1 MEYELGWR
9 LSIFAAA
16 QVRPQNIKSGDIKV
30 HPFQKVCLK
39 TMKTKS
45 IEGQI
50 SSEAPSKAEVRETLR
65 RILSSRHFINAP
77 TKQRFL
83 QLICESYLNGRA
95 SELNEYMI
103 GCELY
108 DRDETYNPALDPIVR
123 VGAHGLR
130 KRLEAYYKGEGKDD
144 EIILEI
150 PHGSYAP
157 SFIRRSAEPVISEPA
172 NGAPDA
178 QGLGAF
184 LEKHSKTLLNLL
196 VIALLI
202 VILSLAYS
210 NTQLRNQYKAS
221 AQSRELN
228 GVYESVWGA
237 FLKDGDPA
245 VLVLGNPSVYRF
257 RHPTDPAAL
266 AGIRVNLTLEEAK
279 SMGDML
285 GRERL
290 VFNKVSTPQ
299 LMLAYDE
306 YASLGETI
314 GLYRIAGLFNKAA
327 KNLTLKQSRGLVA
340 EDLKNNDAILLG
352 SGWVKEWLG
361 NAPVRKCFTSGPA
374 ASLSDQ
380 NLLPGDER
388 EYVAKYN
395 QQTGKLIEDFALIA
409 VKPGISDRKTVM
421 IVAGTR
427 SEGTQAAMEYLTDEH
442 YLAELNQ
449 KFLQTIGS
457 FPKYF
462 QVLLRVTVDNGVPTN
477 ISVIRVRELRFN
489 ANHP

>member
-1 MEYELGWR
+1 
-9 LSIFAAA
+9 
-16 QVRPQNIKSGDIKV
+16 
-30 HPFQKVCLK
+30 
-39 TMKTKS
+39 MKTKS
-45 IEGQI
+45 VDGQPA
-50 SSEAPSKAEVRETLR
+50 SQAPSKAEVRETVR
-65 RILSSRHFINAP
+65 RILTSRHFINAP

-108 DRDETYNPALDPIVR
+108 DRDESYNPALDPIVR

-157 SFIRRSAEPVISEPA
+157 SFIRRAAEEASAEPA
-172 NGAPDA
+172 NSPSGP
-178 QGLGAF
+178 QGSGAF
-184 LEKHSKTLLNLL
+184 IEKHSKTLLNLL
-196 VIALLI
+196 VIVLMI
-202 VILSLAYS
+202 VTLTLAYS

-228 GVYESVWGA
+228 GVYESTWSA
-237 FLKDGDPA
+237 FLKDTSPA
-245 VLVLGNPSVYRF
+245 LLVLGNPSVYRF
-257 RHPTDPAAL
+257 WHPTDPAAL
-266 AGIRVNLTLEEAK
+266 SKMRVGLSSEQAK
-279 SMGDML
+279 SMGDTL

-290 VFNKVSTPQ
+290 VFTNLSTPQ

-306 YASLGETI
+306 YACMGETI
-314 GLYRIAGLFNKAA
+314 GLYRIAGLFNKIG
-327 KNLTLKQSRGLVA
+327 KNLVLKQSRGLVN
-340 EDLKNNDAILLG
+340 EDLKNHNAILLG

-361 NAPVRKCFTSGPA
+361 NAPIRECFTAGPA
-374 ASLSDQ
+374 ATLSNQ

-388 EYVAKYN
+388 EYVAKYDE
-395 QQTGKLIEDFALIA
+395 QTGKLIEDYAIIA
-409 VKPGISDRKTVM
+409 VKPGISERKTVM

-427 SEGTQAAMEYLTDEH
+427 SEGTQAAVEYLTDEH
-442 YLAELNQ
+442 YLADLNER
-449 KFLQTIGS
+449 FNRTIGA

-462 QVLLRVTVDNGVPTN
+462 QVLLKVSVDNGVPTN
-477 ISVIRVRELRFN
+477 ISVVRVRELS
-489 ANHP
+489 HE

>member
-1 MEYELGWR
+1 
-9 LSIFAAA
+9 
-16 QVRPQNIKSGDIKV
+16 
-30 HPFQKVCLK
+30 
-39 TMKTKS
+39 MKTKS
-45 IEGQI
+45 VEGQTFLQ
-50 SSEAPSKAEVRETLR
+50 APSKAEVRETVR

-157 SFIRRSAEPVISEPA
+157 SFIRRSTAQGNSEPA
-172 NGAPDA
+172 PSAPEP
-178 QGLGAF
+178 QGPGAF

-196 VIALLI
+196 VIALLM

-228 GVYESVWGA
+228 SVYESVWGA

-266 AGIRVNLTLEEAK
+266 
-279 SMGDML
+279 
-285 GRERL
+285 
-290 VFNKVSTPQ
+290 F
-299 LMLAYDE
+299 
-306 YASLGETI
+306 
-314 GLYRIAGLFNKAA
+314 
-327 KNLTLKQSRGLVA
+327 
-340 EDLKNNDAILLG
+340 
-352 SGWVKEWLG
+352 
-361 NAPVRKCFTSGPA
+361 
-374 ASLSDQ
+374 
-380 NLLPGDER
+380 
-388 EYVAKYN
+388 
-395 QQTGKLIEDFALIA
+395 
-409 VKPGISDRKTVM
+409 
-421 IVAGTR
+421 
-427 SEGTQAAMEYLTDEH
+427 
-442 YLAELNQ
+442 
-449 KFLQTIGS
+449 
-457 FPKYF
+457 
-462 QVLLRVTVDNGVPTN
+462 
-477 ISVIRVRELRFN
+477 
-489 ANHP
+489 

>member
-1 MEYELGWR
+1 
-9 LSIFAAA
+9 
-16 QVRPQNIKSGDIKV
+16 
-30 HPFQKVCLK
+30 
-39 TMKTKS
+39 MKTKS
-45 IEGQI
+45 VDGQPA
-50 SSEAPSKAEVRETLR
+50 SQAPSKAEVRETVR
-65 RILSSRHFINAP
+65 RILTSRHFINAP

-108 DRDETYNPALDPIVR
+108 DRDESYNPALDPIVR

-157 SFIRRSAEPVISEPA
+157 SFIRRVAEEVSSEPA
-172 NGAPDA
+172 NTASGP
-178 QGLGAF
+178 QGSGAF
-184 LEKHSKTLLNLL
+184 IEKHSKTLLNLL
-196 VIALLI
+196 VIVLMI
-202 VILSLAYS
+202 VTLTLAYS

-228 GVYESVWGA
+228 GVYESTWSA
-237 FLKDGDPA
+237 FLKDTGPA
-245 VLVLGNPSVYRF
+245 LLVLGNPSVYRF
-257 RHPTDPAAL
+257 WHPTDPAAL
-266 AGIRVNLTLEEAK
+266 SKMRVGLSSEQAK
-279 SMGDML
+279 SMGDTL

-290 VFNKVSTPQ
+290 VFTNLSTPQ

-306 YASLGETI
+306 YACMGETI
-314 GLYRIAGLFNKAA
+314 GLYRIAGLFNKIG
-327 KNLTLKQSRGLVA
+327 KNLVLKQSRGLVN
-340 EDLKNNDAILLG
+340 EDLKNHNAILLG

-361 NAPVRKCFTSGPA
+361 NAPIRECFTAGPA
-374 ASLSDQ
+374 ATLSNQ

-388 EYVAKYN
+388 EYVAKYDE
-395 QQTGKLIEDFALIA
+395 QTGKLIEDYAIIA
-409 VKPGISDRKTVM
+409 VKPGISERKTVM

-427 SEGTQAAMEYLTDEH
+427 SEGTQAAVEYLTDEH
-442 YLAELNQ
+442 YLADLNER
-449 KFLQTIGS
+449 FNRTIGA

-462 QVLLRVTVDNGVPTN
+462 QVLLKVSVDNGVPTN
-477 ISVIRVRELRFN
+477 ISVVRVRELS
-489 ANHP
+489 HE

>member
-1 MEYELGWR
+1 
-9 LSIFAAA
+9 
-16 QVRPQNIKSGDIKV
+16 
-30 HPFQKVCLK
+30 
-39 TMKTKS
+39 MKTKS
-45 IEGQI
+45 VDGQPA
-50 SSEAPSKAEVRETLR
+50 SQAPSKAEVRETVR
-65 RILSSRHFINAP
+65 RILTSRHFINAP

-108 DRDETYNPALDPIVR
+108 DRDESYNPALDPIVR

-157 SFIRRSAEPVISEPA
+157 SFIRRAAEEASSEPA
-172 NGAPDA
+172 NTASGP
-178 QGLGAF
+178 QGSGAF
-184 LEKHSKTLLNLL
+184 IEKHSKTLLNLL
-196 VIALLI
+196 VIVLMI
-202 VILSLAYS
+202 VTLTLAYS

-228 GVYESVWGA
+228 GVYESTWSA
-237 FLKDGDPA
+237 FLKDTSPA
-245 VLVLGNPSVYRF
+245 LLVLGNPSVYRF
-257 RHPTDPAAL
+257 WHPTDPAAL
-266 AGIRVNLTLEEAK
+266 SKMRVGLSSEQAK
-279 SMGDML
+279 SMGDTL

-290 VFNKVSTPQ
+290 VFTNLSTPQ

-306 YASLGETI
+306 YACMGETI
-314 GLYRIAGLFNKAA
+314 GLYRIAGLFNKIG
-327 KNLTLKQSRGLVA
+327 KNLVLKQSRGLVN
-340 EDLKNNDAILLG
+340 EDLKNHNAILLG

-361 NAPVRKCFTSGPA
+361 NAPIRECFTAGPA
-374 ASLSDQ
+374 ATLSNQ

-388 EYVAKYN
+388 EYVAKYDE
-395 QQTGKLIEDFALIA
+395 QTGKLIEDYAIIA
-409 VKPGISDRKTVM
+409 VKPGISERKTVM

-427 SEGTQAAMEYLTDEH
+427 SEGTQAAVEYLTDEH
-442 YLAELNQ
+442 YLADLNQ
-449 KFLQTIGS
+449 RFNRTIGA

-462 QVLLRVTVDNGVPTN
+462 QVLLKVSVDNGVPTN
-477 ISVIRVRELRFN
+477 ISVVRVRELS
-489 ANHP
+489 HE